1 MHGGVGRRKTSQ
13 AARCATS
20 RYLYIYIGIDRYGK
34 PDLFAGRFLIFICKV
49 SIIRAFAKE
58 AGILDFQL
66 ITLGIGLLVLI
77 EKGPRLIIR
86 ESK

>member
-1 MHGGVGRRKTSQ
+1 MVNPICLRV
-13 AARCATS
+13 A
-20 RYLYIYIGIDRYGK
+20 L
-34 PDLFAGRFLIFICKV
+34 LIFICKV
-49 SIIRAFAKE
+49 SIIRAFAKQ